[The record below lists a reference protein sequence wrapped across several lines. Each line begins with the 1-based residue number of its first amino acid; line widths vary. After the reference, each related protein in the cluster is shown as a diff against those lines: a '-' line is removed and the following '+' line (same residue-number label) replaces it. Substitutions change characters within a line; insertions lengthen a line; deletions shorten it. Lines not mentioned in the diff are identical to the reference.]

1 MNVLIL
7 EDDPFIARAVVAA
20 LTAEGF
26 TITHETDGIAGIGA
40 LEGSENGYF
49 DVLLLDLGLPG
60 TDGMAVL
67 ERLRASE
74 REYLKKLPVL
84 ILTARDALDSR
95 LKGLNSGADD
105 YILKPFHMSELL
117 ARMRAVLRR
126 RTDADRSTLRV
137 PGLTLNIRQGTCEVN
152 GVLVQLTRRET
163 DLLRALMVRP
173 GAILSRSA
181 LETKLYGE
189 SDIPEGKAVE
199 FLIHGVRKKIGSE
212 MIENLRGLG
221 WRIRNTSPAAK

>member
-7 EDDPFIARAVVAA
+7 EDDHFIARAVVAA